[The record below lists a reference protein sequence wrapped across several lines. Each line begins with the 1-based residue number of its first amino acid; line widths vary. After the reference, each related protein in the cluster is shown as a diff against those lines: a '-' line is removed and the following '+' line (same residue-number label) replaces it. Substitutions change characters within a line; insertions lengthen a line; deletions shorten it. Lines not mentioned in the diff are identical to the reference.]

1 MNIMIV
7 TNSAYLKSTYIMLYS
22 LFLQHHQE
30 KMNIYLP
37 YEDIS
42 ENELEKINA
51 PKRFGRKVMQ
61 GKKYIHCTL
70 EKSSKRKYIREM
82 ESMLKLIIVYW
93 GLICYRNQWRELY
106 IWMWIW

>member
-1 MNIMIV
+1 MNVMIV
-7 TNSAYLKSTYIMLYS
+7 TNSAYLKPTYIMLYS

-42 ENELEKINA
+42 ESELVELTVFVESYA
-51 PKRFGRKVMQ
+51 
-61 GKKYIHCTL
+61 GKNYIHCML
-70 EKSSKRKYIREM
+70 EISSKRKYIQEM

-93 GLICYRNQWRELY
+93 GLICYRNQWREFY

>member
-42 ENELEKINA
+42 ENELAELTA
-51 PKRFGRKVMQ
+51 FVESYA

>member
-42 ENELEKINA
+42 ENELAELTA
-51 PKRFGRKVMQ
+51 FVESYA
-61 GKKYIHCTL
+61 GKKNISTVRWRRVQNESTF
-70 EKSSKRKYIREM
+70 EK
-82 ESMLKLIIVYW
+82 W
-93 GLICYRNQWRELY
+93 NQC
-106 IWMWIW
+106 

>member
-42 ENELEKINA
+42 ENELAELTA
-51 PKRFGRKVMQ
+51 FVESYA
-61 GKKYIHCTL
+61 GKKIYPL
-70 EKSSKRKYIREM
+70 YVGESSQRKYIREM
-82 ESMLKLIIVYW
+82 EPMLKLIIVYW